1 MAVCVNMPKERL
13 DVLVARRGL
22 AESREQAQRL
32 IMAGEVRVNG
42 QVATKSGHRWDESVG
57 IEVRSPPPFVSRGG
71 QKLAAALD
79 HFALSVKGLVCLDVG
94 SSTGGFT
101 DCLLQNGAETVM
113 AVDVGKG
120 QLHWKLRNDPRVVVL
135 EGRNAR
141 YLEPADLPLSPR
153 FACADVSFIS
163 LTKILPAVKKVLV
176 GPASVVTLIKPQF
189 EAGRE
194 NVERG
199 GVVRDPAIRADVVE
213 RIRAF
218 GTDELG
224 FGWVGV
230 HESPLK
236 GPAGNVEF
244 LACWSWE

>member
-1 MAVCVNMPKERL
+1 MPKERL

-22 AESREQAQRL
+22 AESREQARRL

-42 QVATKSGHRWDESVG
+42 QVATKSGHRWDDGVD
-57 IEVRSPPPFVSRGG
+57 IEVQARPPYVSRGG
-71 QKLAAALD
+71 LKLAAALD
-79 HFALSVKGLVCLDVG
+79 HFALSVGGLVCLDVG

-101 DCLLQNGAETVM
+101 DCLLQHGAKTVM
-113 AVDVGKG
+113 SVDVGKG

-141 YLEPADLPLSPR
+141 YLEPADLPLAPH
-153 FACADVSFIS
+153 FACVDVSFIS
-163 LTKILPAVKKVLV
+163 LTKILPAVKNVLV
-176 GPASVVTLIKPQF
+176 GPANVVTLIKPQF

-199 GVVRDPAIRADVVE
+199 GVVRDPAVRAEVVE

-218 GTDELG
+218 GADELG
-224 FGWVGV
+224 FGWIGV